1 MKFTQIP
8 SDTFEKLQMNAGI
21 LVKTFTP
28 ATGVIGDLLGA
39 TTGGVQF
46 QDNISYQDFGDD
58 IDNCPKNT
66 LELKK
71 IESREVTM
79 SGTFITV
86 STATAKKLAGAAD
99 IDGTDSTKIVPRDT
113 LKTAD
118 FEDLWWIGDYS
129 DVNTGN
135 NAGFLA
141 IHLIK
146 ALNTG
151 GFQIQSTDKGKGQF
165 AFTFTGHYSISDQDT
180 VPYEIYV
187 KSGGA
192 GSVTL
197 NKHTAQVTVG
207 GTVKLSASTYPD
219 GQSVTFSSDNT
230 SEASVNASTGVV
242 TGVAA
247 GVVTI
252 TASMTYSG
260 TTYTDTCLVTVKSA

>member
-1 MKFTQIP
+1 MGMKFTQIP
-8 SDTFEKLQMNAGI
+8 NDTFEKLQMNAGI
-21 LVKTFTP
+21 LVKSFTP

-46 QDNISYQDFGDD
+46 QDNVSYQDFGDD
-58 IDNCPKNT
+58 IDNCPKNM

-79 SGTFITV
+79 SGTFVTV
-86 STATAKKLAGAAD
+86 SAAMAKKLAGAAD
-99 IDGTDSTKIVPRDT
+99 VGTIDTTKITPRDY
-113 LKTAD
+113 LVDAD

-141 IHLIK
+141 IHLMK

-165 AFTFTGHYSISDQDT
+165 AFTFMGHYSINSQDT

-187 KSGGA
+187 KAGA
-192 GSVTL
+192 EGATGATGS
-197 NKHTAQVTVG
+197 
-207 GTVKLSASTYPD
+207 
-219 GQSVTFSSDNT
+219 
-230 SEASVNASTGVV
+230 
-242 TGVAA
+242 
-247 GVVTI
+247 
-252 TASMTYSG
+252 
-260 TTYTDTCLVTVKSA
+260 TT